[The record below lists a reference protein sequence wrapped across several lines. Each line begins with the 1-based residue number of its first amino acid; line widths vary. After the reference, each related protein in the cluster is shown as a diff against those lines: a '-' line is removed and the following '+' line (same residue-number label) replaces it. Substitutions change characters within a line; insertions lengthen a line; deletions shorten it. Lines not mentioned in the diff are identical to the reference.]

1 MDHLG
6 SQFFYDFL
14 QVIAQK
20 LQLIPNVSDDFVSL
34 VSFHHISKQQAASKP
49 PVSLFPISTPK
60 FRHPHRQEELE
71 LRWKFLF
78 TVETI
83 TEVDAADTW

>member
-1 MDHLG
+1 MI
-6 SQFFYDFL
+6 S
-14 QVIAQK
+14 
-20 LQLIPNVSDDFVSL
+20 SL
-34 VSFHHISKQQAASKP
+34 LSHFTLASIKQQAANKP
-49 PVSLFPISTPK
+49 PVSLFPISSPK